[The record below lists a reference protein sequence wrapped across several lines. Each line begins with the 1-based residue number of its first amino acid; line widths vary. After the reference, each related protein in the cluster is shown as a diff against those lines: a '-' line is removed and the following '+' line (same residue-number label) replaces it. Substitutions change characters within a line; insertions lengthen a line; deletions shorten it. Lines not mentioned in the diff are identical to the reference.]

1 MNTQDIIQQTADMVQ
16 EKFANEASGHD
27 RRHIYRVRQNAK
39 HIAQNEECDMF
50 VVELG
55 ALLHDIADYKAHDGD
70 EKIGWKVTRERLLS
84 LQLPESTIQAVVH
97 IVDSISFKGKNHD
110 EGYKSIEC
118 QVVQDADRLDAIGA
132 IGVARTFA
140 FGAHRWAPM
149 HTPDIAPNI
158 EITKEQYINNKKWS
172 TINHFYEKLLLLK
185 DRMNTA
191 TGKKIAQHRHEYM
204 QGFLDEFLAERDG
217 LK

>member
-1 MNTQDIIQQTADMVQ
+1 MNKQNIIQQTTDMIKQ
-16 EKFANEASGHD
+16 KFVGEASGHD

-39 HIAQNEECDMF
+39 HIAAREQCDMF

-70 EKIGWKVTRERLLS
+70 EKIGWKVTRERLSS
-84 LQLPESTIQAVVH
+84 LNISEHIIQAVVH

-110 EGYKSIEC
+110 EGHKSIEC
-118 QVVQDADRLDAIGA
+118 QIVQDADRLDAIGA

-158 EITKEQYINNKKWS
+158 EISKEQYINNKKWS

-191 TGKKIAQHRHEYM
+191 TGKKIAQHRHDYM
-204 QGFLDEFLAERDG
+204 EGFLHEFLAERDG
-217 LK
+217 TK

>member
-1 MNTQDIIQQTADMVQ
+1 MDTQHIIQKTADMVQ
-16 EKFANEASGHD
+16 QKFSNEASGHD

-39 HIAQNEECDMF
+39 HIAAKEQCDAF
-50 VVELG
+50 IVELW

-70 EKIGWKVTRERLLS
+70 EKIGGKVSRERLES
-84 LQLPESTIQAVVH
+84 LGISEDIIQAIVH

-118 QVVQDADRLDAIGA
+118 QIVQDADRLDAIGA

-140 FGAHRWAPM
+140 FGGHRWAPM

-185 DRMNTA
+185 DRMNTS
-191 TGKKIAQHRHEYM
+191 TGKKIAEHRHEYM
-204 QGFLDEFLAERDG
+204 QWFLNEFLAERDG
-217 LK
+217 TK

>member
-70 EKIGWKVTRERLLS
+70 EKIG
-84 LQLPESTIQAVVH
+84 
-97 IVDSISFKGKNHD
+97 
-110 EGYKSIEC
+110 
-118 QVVQDADRLDAIGA
+118 
-132 IGVARTFA
+132 
-140 FGAHRWAPM
+140 
-149 HTPDIAPNI
+149 
-158 EITKEQYINNKKWS
+158 
-172 TINHFYEKLLLLK
+172 
-185 DRMNTA
+185 
-191 TGKKIAQHRHEYM
+191 
-204 QGFLDEFLAERDG
+204 
-217 LK
+217 

>member
-1 MNTQDIIQQTADMVQ
+1 MDTQSIIQQTVDMVKQ
-16 EKFANEASGHD
+16 KFVGEASWHD

-39 HIAQNEECDMF
+39 HIAQSEKCDIF
-50 VVELG
+50 VVELW

-70 EKIGWKVTRERLLS
+70 EKIGWKVTRDRLQS
-84 LQLPESTIQAVVH
+84 LDISEDVIQSVVH

-110 EGYKSIEC
+110 EGNKSIEC
-118 QVVQDADRLDAIGA
+118 QIVQDADRLDAIGA

-140 FGAHRWAPM
+140 FGAHRGAPM
-149 HTPDIAPNI
+149 HTPDILPNI
-158 EITKEQYINNKKWS
+158 EISKEEYINNKKWS

-191 TGKKIAQHRHEYM
+191 TGKKIAEHRHQYM
-204 QGFLDEFLAERDG
+204 EWFLAEFLAERDG
-217 LK
+217 IR

>member
-1 MNTQDIIQQTADMVQ
+1 MDTQNIIQQTADMVKQ
-16 EKFANEASGHD
+16 KFANEWSGHD

-39 HIAQNEECDMF
+39 HIAANEQCDIF
-50 VVELG
+50 VVELW

-70 EKIGWKVTRERLLS
+70 EKIGWKVTRERLTN
-84 LQLPESTIQAVVH
+84 LQLPEEKIQAVVH

-110 EGYKSIEC
+110 EGDKSIEC
-118 QVVQDADRLDAIGA
+118 QIVQDADRLDAIWA

-140 FGAHRWAPM
+140 FGSHRSAPM
-149 HTPDIAPNI
+149 HTPDILPNI
-158 EITKEQYINNKKWS
+158 EITKEQYINNKQWS

-185 DRMNTA
+185 DRMNTT

-204 QGFLDEFLAERDG
+204 QGFLSEFLAERDG
-217 LK
+217 IK